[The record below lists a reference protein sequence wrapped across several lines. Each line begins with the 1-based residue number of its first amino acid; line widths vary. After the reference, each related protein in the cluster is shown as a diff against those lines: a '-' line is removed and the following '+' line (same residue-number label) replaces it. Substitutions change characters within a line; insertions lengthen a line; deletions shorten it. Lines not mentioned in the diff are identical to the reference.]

1 MSVNLHANE
10 PNIWESP
17 PMRIGKHDWI
27 VAVFEHA
34 IYGRCTRYCFCGP
47 KVPGWYADGVYLPDQ
62 DWPTYDGNHSDG
74 GMPRT
79 LCRLWKRHETEIGSL
94 LAHENVSAAIC
105 IYGVSP

>member
-34 IYGRCTRYCFCGP
+34 MYGRCTRYCFCGP

-62 DWPTYDGNHSDG
+62 DWPTYDGC
-74 GMPRT
+74 RRAT
-79 LCRLWKRHETEIGSL
+79 LLLGEQCRAVDAPDEAERSFWDAL
-94 LAHENVSAAIC
+94 
-105 IYGVSP
+105 